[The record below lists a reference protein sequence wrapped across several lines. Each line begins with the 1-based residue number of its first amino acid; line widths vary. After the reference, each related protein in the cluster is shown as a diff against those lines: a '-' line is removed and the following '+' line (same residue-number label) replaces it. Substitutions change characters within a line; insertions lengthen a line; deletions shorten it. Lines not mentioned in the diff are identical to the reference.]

1 MSPGWRSVLRRE
13 VAAARRLVVLG
24 VGAPEN
30 GDDAAGVFCAEEIR
44 RGLRGGRF
52 RRARVLVSADVPE
65 SATGPIRRF
74 RPTLV
79 LIVDSALSKR
89 RPGAVFFVA
98 RKDLAEESLTT
109 HAIPLRFLMD
119 YIEGTIGGRVLLLG
133 IQPKAVA
140 WGSPLSAPVRSAAR
154 VVAREIMAGL
164 RESAAGP
171 PVRSSSASGHR
182 DISSPPGNRAGGGRR
197 CCRP

>member
-1 MSPGWRSVLRRE
+1 MSPGWRSALHRE
-13 VAAARRLVVLG
+13 VAAARRLVILG

-79 LIVDSALSKR
+79 LIVDAALSNR
-89 RPGAVFFVA
+89 RPGAVFFVE
-98 RKDLAEESLTT
+98 RRDLAEESLTT
-109 HAIPLRFLMD
+109 HAIPLSFLLD
-119 YIEGTIGGRVLLLG
+119 YTEATIGCRVLLLG
-133 IQPKAVA
+133 IQPKVVA
-140 WGSPLSAPVRSAAR
+140 RGAPLSAPVRSSAPA
-154 VVAREIMAGL
+154 VAEEILAGL
-164 RESAAGP
+164 RESPAGH
-171 PVRSSSASGHR
+171 PVRSS
-182 DISSPPGNRAGGGRR
+182 
-197 CCRP
+197 